1 MYYYYYSLII
11 LFFYLNLIQVIISIS
26 PEYNNLIS
34 WIRNNGGF
42 ISDKITPD
50 ESSEFNRIMLSNK
63 TLSKNELISFIPE
76 KIILS
81 SINPLLNSI
90 CRRAYGLYHSSDLE
104 CITFFMTLDKF
115 NKTSFFKPYYDYLPK
130 FDMGGVP
137 TSFSEKKL
145 KFYEEL
151 EFDLYVGISNHK
163 LQNAYNEEVEKILE
177 EKGIKNPFEEFKYNY
192 ELVKSRNFARPG
204 SDFFFDL
211 NSCVPFIELLN
222 HDNNY
227 NTDFEFDEKNKGFIL
242 KAVRDINLGE
252 ELTLSYGNESNIN
265 LFVTYGFTL
274 KNNIYKNSM
283 RVKIGEG
290 YYRFYPSES
299 RERNIK
305 DIYSIAKSLK
315 EIYGFEKEKEI
326 VIYNLMLDG
335 LEKKLEKI
343 RLIKEDDINIKNI
356 IDELVMSIENYIII
370 LKDLIKV
377 K

>member
-63 TLSKNELISFIPE
+63 TISKNELISFIPE

-130 FDMGGVP
+130 FDMGGAP

-252 ELTLSYGNESNIN
+252 ELTLSYGNESNNN

>member
-1 MYYYYYSLII
+1 MYFYYYSLII

-63 TLSKNELISFIPE
+63 TISKNELISFIPE

-130 FDMGGVP
+130 FDMGGAP

-343 RLIKEDDINIKNI
+343 RLIKEDDINIINI

>member
-63 TLSKNELISFIPE
+63 TISKNELISFIPE

-130 FDMGGVP
+130 FDMGRAP

>member
-63 TLSKNELISFIPE
+63 TITKNELISFIPE

-130 FDMGGVP
+130 FDMGGAP

-227 NTDFEFDEKNKGFIL
+227 NTDFEFDEKNKRFIL

>member
-63 TLSKNELISFIPE
+63 TITKNELISFIPE

>member
-26 PEYNNLIS
+26 PEYHNLIS

-63 TLSKNELISFIPE
+63 TISKNELISFIPE

-130 FDMGGVP
+130 FDMGGAP

>member
-63 TLSKNELISFIPE
+63 TISKNELISFIPE

-130 FDMGGVP
+130 FDMGGAP

-356 IDELVMSIENYIII
+356 IDEFVMSIENYIII

>member
-63 TLSKNELISFIPE
+63 TISKNELISFIPE

-130 FDMGGVP
+130 FDMGGAP

-227 NTDFEFDEKNKGFIL
+227 NTDFDFDEKNKGFIL

-356 IDELVMSIENYIII
+356 IDELVMSIEKYIMI

>member
-63 TLSKNELISFIPE
+63 TISKNELISFIPE

-222 HDNNY
+222 HNNNY

>member
-63 TLSKNELISFIPE
+63 TISKNELISFIPE

-130 FDMGGVP
+130 FDMGGAP

-356 IDELVMSIENYIII
+356 IDELVLSIENYIII

>member
-63 TLSKNELISFIPE
+63 TISKNELISFIPE

-130 FDMGGVP
+130 FDMGRAP

-163 LQNAYNEEVEKILE
+163 LQNAYNEEVEKIME

-227 NTDFEFDEKNKGFIL
+227 NTDFDFDEKNKGFIL

>member
-1 MYYYYYSLII
+1 MIWEGPQPH
-11 LFFYLNLIQVIISIS
+11 F
-26 PEYNNLIS
+26 
-34 WIRNNGGF
+34 
-42 ISDKITPD
+42 
-50 ESSEFNRIMLSNK
+50 
-63 TLSKNELISFIPE
+63 
-76 KIILS
+76 
-81 SINPLLNSI
+81 
-90 CRRAYGLYHSSDLE
+90 
-104 CITFFMTLDKF
+104 
-115 NKTSFFKPYYDYLPK
+115 PK
-130 FDMGGVP
+130 
-137 TSFSEKKL
+137 KKL

>member
-63 TLSKNELISFIPE
+63 TISKNELISFIPE
-76 KIILS
+76 RIILS

-130 FDMGGVP
+130 FDMGGAP

>member
-63 TLSKNELISFIPE
+63 TISKNELISFIPE

-130 FDMGGVP
+130 FDMGGAP

>member
-63 TLSKNELISFIPE
+63 TISKNELISFIPE

-130 FDMGGVP
+130 FDMGGAP

-274 KNNIYKNSM
+274 KNNIYKISM

>member
-63 TLSKNELISFIPE
+63 TISKNELISFIPE

>member
-63 TLSKNELISFIPE
+63 TISKNELISFIPE

-130 FDMGGVP
+130 FDMGGAP

-356 IDELVMSIENYIII
+356 IDELVMSIEKYIMI

>member
-63 TLSKNELISFIPE
+63 TISKNELISFIPE

-130 FDMGGVP
+130 FDMGGAP

-227 NTDFEFDEKNKGFIL
+227 NTDFEFDEKNKRFIL

>member
-63 TLSKNELISFIPE
+63 TISKNELISFIPE

-130 FDMGGVP
+130 FDMGGAP

-242 KAVRDINLGE
+242 KAVRNINLGE

>member
-63 TLSKNELISFIPE
+63 TISKNELISFIPE

-130 FDMGGVP
+130 FDMRGAP

>member
-26 PEYNNLIS
+26 PEYHNLIS

-63 TLSKNELISFIPE
+63 TISKNELISFIPE

-130 FDMGGVP
+130 FDMGGAP

-356 IDELVMSIENYIII
+356 IDELVMIIENYIII

>member
-1 MYYYYYSLII
+1 
-11 LFFYLNLIQVIISIS
+11 
-26 PEYNNLIS
+26 
-34 WIRNNGGF
+34 
-42 ISDKITPD
+42 
-50 ESSEFNRIMLSNK
+50 MLSNK

-130 FDMGGVP
+130 FDMGGAP

-299 RERNIK
+299 REINIK
-305 DIYSIAKSLK
+305 DIYNIAKSLK

-356 IDELVMSIENYIII
+356 LDELVMSIENYIII

>member
-11 LFFYLNLIQVIISIS
+11 LFFCLNLIQIIISIS

-63 TLSKNELISFIPE
+63 TISKNELISFIPE

-130 FDMGGVP
+130 FDMGGAP

-252 ELTLSYGNESNIN
+252 ELTLSYGIESNIN

>member
-63 TLSKNELISFIPE
+63 TISKNELISFIPE

-130 FDMGGVP
+130 FDMGGAP

-163 LQNAYNEEVEKILE
+163 LQNAYNEEVEKIME

>member
-63 TLSKNELISFIPE
+63 TISKNELISFIPE

-130 FDMGGVP
+130 FDMGGAP

-315 EIYGFEKEKEI
+315 EIYGLEKEKEI

>member
-63 TLSKNELISFIPE
+63 TISKNELISFIPE

-130 FDMGGVP
+130 FDMGGAP

-227 NTDFEFDEKNKGFIL
+227 NTDFDFDEKNKGFIL

>member
-63 TLSKNELISFIPE
+63 TISKNELISFIPE

-130 FDMGGVP
+130 FDMGRAP

-227 NTDFEFDEKNKGFIL
+227 NTDFDFDEKNKGFIL

-356 IDELVMSIENYIII
+356 IDELVMSIEKYIMI

>member
-63 TLSKNELISFIPE
+63 TISKNELISFIPE

-130 FDMGGVP
+130 FDMGGAP

-242 KAVRDINLGE
+242 KAVSDINLGE

>member
-63 TLSKNELISFIPE
+63 TISKNELISFIPE

-130 FDMGGVP
+130 FDMGGAP

-192 ELVKSRNFARPG
+192 ELVKSRNLARPG

-242 KAVRDINLGE
+242 KAVRNINLGE

>member
-50 ESSEFNRIMLSNK
+50 ESSEFNRIMLSNN
-63 TLSKNELISFIPE
+63 TISKNELISFIPE

-130 FDMGGVP
+130 FDMGGAP

-326 VIYNLMLDG
+326 VIYNIMLDG

>member
-63 TLSKNELISFIPE
+63 TISKNELISFIPE

-81 SINPLLNSI
+81 SINPSLNSI

-130 FDMGGVP
+130 FDMGGAP

>member
-63 TLSKNELISFIPE
+63 TISKNELISFIPE

-130 FDMGGVP
+130 FDMGGAP

-222 HDNNY
+222 HDNYY

>member
-63 TLSKNELISFIPE
+63 TISKNELISFIPE

-130 FDMGGVP
+130 FDMGGAP

-305 DIYSIAKSLK
+305 DIYNIAKSLK

>member
-63 TLSKNELISFIPE
+63 TISKNELISFIPE

-130 FDMGGVP
+130 FDMGGAP

-315 EIYGFEKEKEI
+315 EIYGFEKE
-326 VIYNLMLDG
+326 N
-335 LEKKLEKI
+335 
-343 RLIKEDDINIKNI
+343 
-356 IDELVMSIENYIII
+356 
-370 LKDLIKV
+370 
-377 K
+377 

>member
-63 TLSKNELISFIPE
+63 TISKNELISFIPE

-130 FDMGGVP
+130 FDMGGAP

-326 VIYNLMLDG
+326 VIYNIMLDG

>member
-11 LFFYLNLIQVIISIS
+11 LFFYLNLIQLIISIS

-63 TLSKNELISFIPE
+63 TISKNELISFIPE

-130 FDMGGVP
+130 FDMGAAP

>member
-63 TLSKNELISFIPE
+63 TISKNELISFIPE

-130 FDMGGVP
+130 FDMGGAP

-315 EIYGFEKEKEI
+315 EIYGFKKEKEI

>member
-63 TLSKNELISFIPE
+63 TISKNELISFIPE

-130 FDMGGVP
+130 FDMGRAP

-163 LQNAYNEEVEKILE
+163 LQNAYNEEVEKIME

-227 NTDFEFDEKNKGFIL
+227 NTDFDFDEKNKGFIL

-356 IDELVMSIENYIII
+356 IDELVMSIEKYIMI

>member
-63 TLSKNELISFIPE
+63 TISKNELISFIPE

-130 FDMGGVP
+130 FDMGGAP

-290 YYRFYPSES
+290 CYRFYPSES